1 MTVTLARQVIK
12 PECIDTYHKL
22 AAELVAASRS
32 EAGCG
37 GYESVQS
44 QDDPR
49 VHIFIEHW
57 KDQEAMDIHG
67 ASEHFT
73 RIVPQFSAMFDE
85 EEIVTRYEVW
95 DAEI

>member
-1 MTVTLARQVIK
+1 MTVILARQVIK
-12 PECIDTYHKL
+12 PECLDTYHKL
-22 AAELVAASRS
+22 AAELVAASRK

-44 QDDPR
+44 LDDPR
-49 VHIFIEHW
+49 VHTFIEHW

-85 EEIVTRYEVW
+85 AEIVTKYQVL
-95 DAEI
+95 DA